1 MHAFIAI
8 GVGLAMGLAALGV
21 AIGQGLVGKGAM
33 EGISRQPEMSNKL
46 IAYMIVA
53 MAVIGIAAVIGG
65 APNLNP
71 SMIVNVFGASE
82 YLSIN
87 RGSSSP

>member
-21 AIGQGLVGKGAM
+21 AIGLGLVGKGAM

-53 MAVIGIAAVIGG
+53 MAVMETALVLGFVIALMLLGR
-65 APNLNP
+65 
-71 SMIVNVFGASE
+71 M
-82 YLSIN
+82 
-87 RGSSSP
+87 

>member
-53 MAVIGIAAVIGG
+53 MAVMETALVLGFVIA
-65 APNLNP
+65 L
-71 SMIVNVFGASE
+71 M
-82 YLSIN
+82 L
-87 RGSSSP
+87 RGRM